1 MLLVT
6 GGAGFIG
13 SNFILRWLEHANESI
28 VNLDALTYAGNLENL
43 RPVEHDLR
51 YRFVRGNI
59 CDAALVAE
67 LFERYRPRAVVHFAA
82 ESHVDRSITS
92 PSVFVET
99 NVTGTTTLLNTA
111 YQYWLGLPDEEKAD
125 FRFLN
130 VSTDEVYGSMDRESP
145 PAKEST
151 PFDPSSPYSASKA
164 AADQFGRA
172 YARTYGLPVLT
183 VRCTNNYGPRQYPEK
198 LTPSI
203 ITRAAAGLPLPIYG
217 SGRQIRDWIHVDDF
231 CSALRCILAGGRP
244 GDIYNVG
251 ASNEWENLAYV
262 RKICA
267 VLDELRPRAGG
278 GSYADLI
285 EHVHD
290 RPGHDLRYALDA
302 TKLREDLGWKPEVDF
317 ESGLRATVAWYLE
330 EGPGAA
336 L

>member
-43 RPVEHDLR
+43 RPLEHDPR
-51 YRFVRGNI
+51 YRFVRGNV
-59 CDAALVAE
+59 CDAALVAD
-67 LFERYRPRAVVHFAA
+67 LFERFRPRAVVHFAA
-82 ESHVDRSITS
+82 ESHVDRSITG

-111 YQYWLGLPDEEKAD
+111 YRYWLGLPDEEKAN

-203 ITRAAAGLPLPIYG
+203 ITRAVAGFRSQSTDRADRSATG
-217 SGRQIRDWIHVDDF
+217 STWMTFAQRSVAFSREGAPGTSTTWGPRTNGKTSHT
-231 CSALRCILAGGRP
+231 CEKSAP
-244 GDIYNVG
+244 FSTN
-251 ASNEWENLAYV
+251 
-262 RKICA
+262 
-267 VLDELRPRAGG
+267 
-278 GSYADLI
+278 
-285 EHVHD
+285 
-290 RPGHDLRYALDA
+290 
-302 TKLREDLGWKPEVDF
+302 
-317 ESGLRATVAWYLE
+317 
-330 EGPGAA
+330 
-336 L
+336 